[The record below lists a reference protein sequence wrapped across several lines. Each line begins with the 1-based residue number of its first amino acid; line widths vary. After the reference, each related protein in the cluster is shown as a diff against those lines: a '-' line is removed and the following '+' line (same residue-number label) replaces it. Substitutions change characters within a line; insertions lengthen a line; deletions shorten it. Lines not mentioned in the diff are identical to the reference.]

1 MAIKK
6 IKFKISNFKPEIMV
20 FENKIKNWRIM
31 KFLMNVLSQ
40 KYSKSSRVFSIS
52 GLYYI
57 I

>member
-6 IKFKISNFKPEIMV
+6 IKFKISNFKHEIMV

-40 KYSKSSRVFSIS
+40 KYSKSSCVFSIS

>member
-52 GLYYI
+52 G
-57 I
+57 